1 MSINYL
7 SFNASDVQ
15 INNNIII
22 RTTTDIMIAKR
33 LYLQRILWQQL
44 LTMNENDRIR
54 LSFSTMMTFF
64 LRLLFFVVRSGC
76 LYRRVQNNLVG
87 LAQC

>member
-64 LRLLFFVVRSGC
+64 LLC
-76 LYRRVQNNLVG
+76 
-87 LAQC
+87 C